1 MERKHTIFKR
11 GKPTFTI
18 KKQVIDFTMNEKV
31 RGRMHGILPK
41 NTIIITHIERKN
53 EY

>member
-18 KKQVIDFTMNEKV
+18 KKQVIDFTINEKV

-41 NTIIITHIERKN
+41 NTIKITHIERKN